1 MKLLIDV
8 PDDIYASGQYCDYFS
23 AWSEKL
29 SETFRNGTPLPKGHG
44 RLIDSSDLVKNLFEM
59 CDECGTLSENPYRDN
74 PHIDSILDVIENT
87 DTIIPADI
95 TIVCPNCG
103 TEQYK
108 DKEYCMDCGARLD
121 GGE

>member
-8 PDDIYASGQYCDYFS
+8 PDDIYASEQYCDYFS

-29 SETFRNGTPLPKGHG
+29 SETFRNGTPLPKWHG
-44 RLIDSSDLVKNLFEM
+44 RLIDESDLIENLLEM
-59 CDECGTLSENPYRDN
+59 CDECGTLAENPYRDN
-74 PHIDSILDVIENT
+74 PHIDAILDVIENT

-103 TEQYK
+103 IEQYK
-108 DKEYCMDCGARLD
+108 DKEYCMDCGAKM
-121 GGE
+121 E